1 MLIVS
6 TKRFRM
12 WLGLELALTGGHA
25 QCASN
30 GGGYG
35 DDDFQ
40 DEFEGFGFLFFVFYS
55 GLGFLAISD

>member
-1 MLIVS
+1 M
-6 TKRFRM
+6 R
-12 WLGLELALTGGHA
+12 LGLELALTGGHA

-40 DEFEGFGFLFFVFYS
+40 DEFEGFGFLFFVFHS